1 MAGGT
6 WSVTELPV
14 LPGLYLNFQ
23 AAALAAIQTG
33 ARGTVILPV
42 KAHWGPIGA
51 FETLTSENDLLT
63 KYAASADSNGSTV
76 YNTVRMALLGGAK
89 KILSYRMAD
98 SNAKQATITL
108 KNTAP
113 ADAVRL
119 TAKYAGER
127 GNAFRVTIQTNIV
140 DNSKQD
146 LKLYEGTT
154 LLKTF
159 SFAAGDIP
167 GAVSA
172 INSDT
177 ANVWIIAEKVTDAGS
192 LAPVSSQPLT
202 GGNSGIAGIT
212 AADYTK
218 AMAAFETQTFN
229 IMSLDGITDPAIQTS
244 VTSWTMRM
252 RNQGKVM
259 NTVMGGAAA
268 DDIAADAVQKAI
280 ARTAGFNHE
289 GIVNVG
295 TGIVL
300 DDVTYCSAQVAPYVA
315 GLIAGQKLSES
326 TTYAASPFDDVTRR
340 WTRTEMED
348 AVKNGVFIF
357 FHDGRIVK
365 PLRGINSLITLRQ
378 DQNQQFKKIRAIRV
392 MDAINSDLQTAAED
406 NYIGK
411 INNTEEGRLALIAA
425 CKQYMNVLSQGGVI
439 EATGWDVYLNPNYVY
454 SSEAA
459 KSDPSKI
466 VAEADQVFMNW
477 TARLTDVIEQI
488 FGTFLVQ

>member
-6 WSVTELPV
+6 WSITELPV

-42 KAHWGPIGA
+42 KAHWGPVKS
-51 FETLTSENDLLT
+51 FQTVTTEKDLLD
-63 KYAASADSNGSTV
+63 KYAASSDSNGSTV
-76 YNTVRMALLGGAK
+76 YGTIRMALLGGAK
-89 KILSYRMAD
+89 KILSYRLAD
-98 SNAKQATITL
+98 SAAKEAAITL
-108 KNTAP
+108 KNTTA
-113 ADAVRL
+113 ADAIKL
-119 TAKYAGER
+119 TGKYPGER
-127 GNAFRVTIQTNIV
+127 GNAFRVTIQANIV
-140 DNSKQD
+140 DNTKQD
-146 LKLYEGTT
+146 LKLYEDTT

-159 SFAAGDIP
+159 SFTSGQLAE
-167 GAVSA
+167 AVAA
-172 INSDT
+172 INNDT
-177 ANVWIIAEKVTDAGS
+177 ANVWIVAELVAGATGT
-192 LAPVSSQPLT
+192 LAAASSQPMT
-202 GGNSGIAGIT
+202 GGNSGIAGIV
-212 AADYTK
+212 AADYTN

-244 VTSWTMRM
+244 VASWAVRM

-259 NTVMGGAAA
+259 ITVMGGPGA
-268 DDIAADAVQKAI
+268 DDTAADAVQKAI

-295 TGIVL
+295 TGVVL
-300 DDVTYCSAQVAPYVA
+300 DDVTYSSAQVAPYVA

-340 WTRTEMED
+340 WTRTEQED
-348 AVKNGVFIF
+348 AVRNGVFIF

-378 DQNQQFKKIRAIRV
+378 GQSQFFKKIRAIRV

-425 CKQYMNVLSQGGVI
+425 CKQYMEVLAQGGVI
-439 EATGWDVYLNPNYVY
+439 ESTNWDVYLNPTYHGNNATITP
-454 SSEAA
+454 E
-459 KSDPSKI
+459 P
-466 VAEADQVFMNW
+466 DQVFMNW
-477 TARLTDVIEQI
+477 TARMTDVIEQI

>member
-1 MAGGT
+1 MPGGT

-14 LPGLYLNFQ
+14 LPGLFLNFQ

-42 KAHWGPIGA
+42 KAHWGPVGS
-51 FETLTSENDLLT
+51 FETITSENDLLN
-63 KYAASADSNGSTV
+63 KYAAAEDKDGSTV
-76 YNTVRMALLGGAK
+76 YNTVRMTLLGGAN
-89 KILSYRMAD
+89 KILAYRLAD
-98 SNAKQATITL
+98 TNAKPASLIL
-108 KNTAP
+108 KDTSTTP
-113 ADAVRL
+113 ADAVKL
-119 TAKYAGER
+119 TAKYPGAR
-127 GNAFRVTIQTNIV
+127 GNAFRVTVQANIT
-140 DNSKQD
+140 DNTKQD
-146 LKLYEGTT
+146 LKLYEDAT
-154 LLKTF
+154 LLRTF
-159 SFAAGDIP
+159 TFPAGQIAD
-167 GAVSA
+167 A
-172 INSDT
+172 ITTINNDA
-177 ANVWIIAEKVTDAGS
+177 ANVWIVAEKIDDSGT
-192 LAPVSSQPLT
+192 LAAVSSQALT

-218 AMAAFETQTFN
+218 AMNAFETQTFN

-244 VTSWTMRM
+244 VTSWTVRM

-259 NTVMGGAAA
+259 ITVMGGPAA
-268 DDIAADAVQKAI
+268 DDVAADAVQKAI

-295 TGIVL
+295 TGTVL
-300 DDVTYCSAQVAPYVA
+300 DGVTYSSAQVAPYVA

-348 AVKNGVFIF
+348 AVRNGVFIF

-378 DQNQQFKKIRAIRV
+378 GQNNSFKKIRAIRV
-392 MDAINSDLQTAAED
+392 QDAINSDLQTAAED

-425 CKQYMNVLSQGGVI
+425 CKQYMEVLTQGGVI
-439 EATGWDVYLNPNYVY
+439 EATGWDVYLNPAYY
-454 SSEAA
+454 GASATITPE
-459 KSDPSKI
+459 P
-466 VAEADQVFMNW
+466 DQVFMNW

>member
-6 WSVTELPV
+6 WSITELPV

-42 KAHWGPIGA
+42 KAHWGPVKS
-51 FETLTSENDLLT
+51 FQTVTTEKDLLD
-63 KYAASADSNGSTV
+63 KYAASSDSNGSTV
-76 YNTVRMALLGGAK
+76 YGTIRMALLGGAK
-89 KILSYRMAD
+89 KILSYRLAD
-98 SNAKQATITL
+98 SAAKEATITL
-108 KNTAP
+108 KNTTA
-113 ADAVRL
+113 ADAIKL
-119 TAKYAGER
+119 TGKYPGER
-127 GNAFRVTIQTNIV
+127 GNAFRVTIQANIV
-140 DNSKQD
+140 DNTKQD
-146 LKLYEGTT
+146 LKLYEDTT

-159 SFAAGDIP
+159 SFASGQLAE
-167 GAVSA
+167 AVAA
-172 INSDT
+172 INNDT
-177 ANVWIIAEKVTDAGS
+177 ANVWIVAELVAGATGT
-192 LAPVSSQPLT
+192 LAAVSSQPMT
-202 GGNSGIAGIT
+202 GGNSGIAGIA
-212 AADYTK
+212 AADYTN

-244 VTSWTMRM
+244 VASWAVRM

-259 NTVMGGAAA
+259 ITVMGGPGA
-268 DDIAADAVQKAI
+268 DDTAADAVQKAI

-295 TGIVL
+295 TGVVL
-300 DDVTYCSAQVAPYVA
+300 DDVTYSSAQVAPYVA

-340 WTRTEMED
+340 WTRTEQED
-348 AVKNGVFIF
+348 AVRNGVFIF

-378 DQNQQFKKIRAIRV
+378 GQSQFFKKIRAIRV

-425 CKQYMNVLSQGGVI
+425 CKQYMEVLAQGGVI
-439 EATGWDVYLNPNYVY
+439 ESTNWDVYLNPTYHGNNATITP
-454 SSEAA
+454 E
-459 KSDPSKI
+459 P
-466 VAEADQVFMNW
+466 DQVFMNW
-477 TARLTDVIEQI
+477 TARMTDVIEQI

>member
-6 WSVTELPV
+6 WSITELPV

-42 KAHWGPIGA
+42 KAHWGPVKS
-51 FETLTSENDLLT
+51 FQTVTTEKDLLD
-63 KYAASADSNGSTV
+63 KYAASSDSNGSTV
-76 YNTVRMALLGGAK
+76 YGTIRMALLGGAK
-89 KILSYRMAD
+89 KILSYRLAD
-98 SNAKQATITL
+98 SAAKEAAITL
-108 KNTAP
+108 KNTTA
-113 ADAVRL
+113 ADAIKL
-119 TAKYAGER
+119 TGKYPGER
-127 GNAFRVTIQTNIV
+127 GNAFRVTIQANIV
-140 DNSKQD
+140 DNTKQD
-146 LKLYEGTT
+146 LKLYEDTT

-159 SFAAGDIP
+159 SFASGQLAE
-167 GAVSA
+167 AVAA
-172 INSDT
+172 INNDT
-177 ANVWIIAEKVTDAGS
+177 ANVWIVAELVAGATGT
-192 LAPVSSQPLT
+192 LAVASSQPMT
-202 GGNSGIAGIT
+202 GGNSGIAGIA
-212 AADYTK
+212 AADYTN

-244 VTSWTMRM
+244 VASWAVRM

-259 NTVMGGAAA
+259 ITVMGGPGA
-268 DDIAADAVQKAI
+268 DDTAADAVQKAI

-295 TGIVL
+295 TGVVL
-300 DDVTYCSAQVAPYVA
+300 DDVTYSSAQVAPYVA

-340 WTRTEMED
+340 WTRTEQED
-348 AVKNGVFIF
+348 AVRNGVFIF

-378 DQNQQFKKIRAIRV
+378 GQSQFFKKIRAIRV

-425 CKQYMNVLSQGGVI
+425 CKQYMEVLAQGGVI
-439 EATGWDVYLNPNYVY
+439 ESTNWDVYLNPTYHGNNATITP
-454 SSEAA
+454 E
-459 KSDPSKI
+459 P
-466 VAEADQVFMNW
+466 DQVFMNW
-477 TARLTDVIEQI
+477 TARMTDVIEQI

>member
-6 WSVTELPV
+6 WSITELPV

-42 KAHWGPIGA
+42 KAHWGPVKS
-51 FETLTSENDLLT
+51 FQTVTTEKDLLD
-63 KYAASADSNGSTV
+63 KYAASSDSNGYTV
-76 YNTVRMALLGGAK
+76 YGTIRMALLGGAK
-89 KILSYRMAD
+89 KILSYRLAD
-98 SNAKQATITL
+98 SAAKEAAITL
-108 KNTAP
+108 KNTTA
-113 ADAVRL
+113 ADAIKL
-119 TAKYAGER
+119 TGKYPGER
-127 GNAFRVTIQTNIV
+127 GNAFRVTIQANIV
-140 DNSKQD
+140 DNTKQD
-146 LKLYEGTT
+146 LKLYEDTT

-159 SFAAGDIP
+159 SFASGQLAE
-167 GAVSA
+167 AVAA
-172 INSDT
+172 INNDT
-177 ANVWIIAEKVTDAGS
+177 ANVWIVAELVAGATGT
-192 LAPVSSQPLT
+192 LAVASSQPMT
-202 GGNSGIAGIT
+202 GGNSGIAGIA
-212 AADYTK
+212 AADYTN

-244 VTSWTMRM
+244 VASWAVRM

-259 NTVMGGAAA
+259 ITVMGGSGA
-268 DDIAADAVQKAI
+268 DDTAADAVQKAI

-295 TGIVL
+295 TGVVL
-300 DDVTYCSAQVAPYVA
+300 DDVTYSSAQVAPYVA

-340 WTRTEMED
+340 WTRTEQED
-348 AVKNGVFIF
+348 AVRNGVFIF

-378 DQNQQFKKIRAIRV
+378 GQSQFFKKIRAIRV

-425 CKQYMNVLSQGGVI
+425 CKQYMEVLAQGGVI
-439 EATGWDVYLNPNYVY
+439 ESTNWDVYLNPTYHGNNATITP
-454 SSEAA
+454 E
-459 KSDPSKI
+459 P
-466 VAEADQVFMNW
+466 DQVFMNW
-477 TARLTDVIEQI
+477 TARMTDVIEQI

>member
-6 WSVTELPV
+6 WSITELPV

-42 KAHWGPIGA
+42 KAHWGPVKS
-51 FETLTSENDLLT
+51 FQTVTTEKDLLD
-63 KYAASADSNGSTV
+63 KYAASSDSNGSTV
-76 YNTVRMALLGGAK
+76 YGTIRMALLGGAK
-89 KILSYRMAD
+89 KILTYRLAD
-98 SNAKQATITL
+98 SAAKEAAITL
-108 KNTAP
+108 KNTTT
-113 ADAVRL
+113 ADAIKL
-119 TAKYAGER
+119 TGKYPGER
-127 GNAFRVTIQTNIV
+127 GNAFRVTIQANIV
-140 DNSKQD
+140 DNTKQD
-146 LKLYEGTT
+146 LKLYEDTT

-159 SFAAGDIP
+159 SFASGQLAE
-167 GAVSA
+167 AVAA
-172 INSDT
+172 INNDT
-177 ANVWIIAEKVTDAGS
+177 ANVWIVAELVSAATGT
-192 LAPVSSQPLT
+192 LAAVSSQPMT
-202 GGNSGIAGIT
+202 GGNSGIAGIA
-212 AADYTK
+212 AADYTN

-244 VTSWTMRM
+244 VASWAVRM

-259 NTVMGGAAA
+259 ITVMGGPSA
-268 DDIAADAVQKAI
+268 DDTAADAVQKAI

-295 TGIVL
+295 TGVVL
-300 DDVTYCSAQVAPYVA
+300 DDVTYSSAQVAPYVA

-340 WTRTEMED
+340 WTRTEQED
-348 AVKNGVFIF
+348 AVRNGVFIF

-378 DQNQQFKKIRAIRV
+378 GQSQFFKKIRAIRV

-425 CKQYMNVLSQGGVI
+425 CKQYMEVLAQGGVI
-439 EATGWDVYLNPNYVY
+439 ESTNWDVYLNPTYHGNNATITP
-454 SSEAA
+454 E
-459 KSDPSKI
+459 P
-466 VAEADQVFMNW
+466 DQVFMNW
-477 TARLTDVIEQI
+477 TARMTDVIEQI

>member
-6 WSVTELPV
+6 WSPTELPV

-42 KAHWGPIGA
+42 KAHWGPVKS
-51 FETLTSENDLLT
+51 FQTVTTEKDLLD
-63 KYAASADSNGSTV
+63 KYAAYSDSSGSTV
-76 YNTVRMALLGGAK
+76 YNTIRMALLGGAK
-89 KILSYRMAD
+89 KILAYRLAD
-98 SNAKQATITL
+98 SAAKEAAITL
-108 KNTAP
+108 RNAAA
-113 ADAVRL
+113 ADAIKL
-119 TAKYAGER
+119 IGKYPGER
-127 GNAFRVTIQTNIV
+127 GNDFRVTIQANIV
-140 DNSKQD
+140 DNTKQD
-146 LKLYEGTT
+146 LKLYEDTT

-159 SFAAGDIP
+159 SFASGQLAE
-167 GAVSA
+167 AVAA
-172 INSDT
+172 INNDT
-177 ANVWIIAEKVTDAGS
+177 ANVWIVAELVAGATGA
-192 LAPVSSQPLT
+192 LAAVSGQSMT
-202 GGNSGIAGIT
+202 GGNSGIAGI
-212 AADYTK
+212 AAVDYTN

-244 VTSWTMRM
+244 VASWAVRM

-259 NTVMGGAAA
+259 ITVMGGPGA
-268 DDIAADAVQKAI
+268 DDTAADAVQKAI

-295 TGIVL
+295 TGVVL
-300 DDVTYCSAQVAPYVA
+300 DDVTYSSAQVAPYVA

-340 WTRTEMED
+340 WTRTEQED
-348 AVKNGVFIF
+348 AVRNGVFIF

-378 DQNQQFKKIRAIRV
+378 GQSHFFKKIRAIRV

-425 CKQYMNVLSQGGVI
+425 CKQYMEVLAQGGVI
-439 EATGWDVYLNPNYVY
+439 EARGWDVYLNPVY
-454 SSEAA
+454 HGA
-459 KSDPSKI
+459 KATITP
-466 VAEADQVFMNW
+466 EPDQVFMNW
-477 TARLTDVIEQI
+477 SARMTDVIEQI

>member
-1 MAGGT
+1 M
-6 WSVTELPV
+6 
-14 LPGLYLNFQ
+14 PGLYLNFQ

-42 KAHWGPIGA
+42 KAHWGPVKS
-51 FETLTSENDLLT
+51 FQTVTTEKDLLD
-63 KYAASADSNGSTV
+63 KYAASSDSNGSTV
-76 YNTVRMALLGGAK
+76 YGTIRMALLGGAK
-89 KILSYRMAD
+89 KILSYRLAD
-98 SNAKQATITL
+98 SAAKEAAITL
-108 KNTAP
+108 KNTTA
-113 ADAVRL
+113 ADAIKL
-119 TAKYAGER
+119 TGKYPGER
-127 GNAFRVTIQTNIV
+127 GNAFRVTIQANIV
-140 DNSKQD
+140 DNTKQD
-146 LKLYEGTT
+146 LKLYEDTT

-159 SFAAGDIP
+159 SFASGQLAE
-167 GAVSA
+167 AVAA
-172 INSDT
+172 INNDT
-177 ANVWIIAEKVTDAGS
+177 ANVWIVAELVAGATGT
-192 LAPVSSQPLT
+192 LAVASSQPMT
-202 GGNSGIAGIT
+202 GGNSGIAGIA
-212 AADYTK
+212 AADYTN

-244 VTSWTMRM
+244 VASWAVRM

-259 NTVMGGAAA
+259 ITVMGGPGA
-268 DDIAADAVQKAI
+268 DDTAADAVQKAI

-295 TGIVL
+295 TGVVL
-300 DDVTYCSAQVAPYVA
+300 DDVTYSSAQVAPYVA

-340 WTRTEMED
+340 WTRTEQED
-348 AVKNGVFIF
+348 AVRNGVFIF

-378 DQNQQFKKIRAIRV
+378 GQSQFFKKIRAIRV

-425 CKQYMNVLSQGGVI
+425 CKQYMEVLAQGGVI
-439 EATGWDVYLNPNYVY
+439 ESTNWDVYLNPTYHGNNATITP
-454 SSEAA
+454 E
-459 KSDPSKI
+459 P
-466 VAEADQVFMNW
+466 DQVFMNW
-477 TARLTDVIEQI
+477 TARMTDVIEQI

>member
-6 WSVTELPV
+6 WSITELPV

-42 KAHWGPIGA
+42 KAHWGPV
-51 FETLTSENDLLT
+51 ETFQTITTEKDLLD
-63 KYAASADSNGSTV
+63 KYAASGDSNGSTV
-76 YNTVRMALLGGAK
+76 YGTIRMALLGGAK
-89 KILSYRMAD
+89 KILAYRLAD
-98 SNAKQATITL
+98 SNAKASTITL
-108 KNTAP
+108 KNTAA
-113 ADAVRL
+113 ADAIKL
-119 TAKYAGER
+119 SAKYPGER
-127 GNAFRVTIQTNIV
+127 GNAFRVTIQANIV
-140 DNSKQD
+140 DNTKQD
-146 LKLYEGTT
+146 LKLYEDTT

-159 SFAAGDIP
+159 SFASGQLAA
-167 GAVSA
+167 AVAA

-177 ANVWIIAEKVTDAGS
+177 ANVWITAELVSGATGA
-192 LAPVSSQPLT
+192 LATVSSQSMS
-202 GGNSGIAGIT
+202 GGNSGIAGI
-212 AADYTK
+212 AAANYTN

-229 IMSLDGITDPAIQTS
+229 IMSLDGTTDPAIQTS
-244 VTSWTMRM
+244 VASWAIRM

-259 NTVMGGAAA
+259 IVVMGGPGA
-268 DDIAADAVQKAI
+268 DDTAADAVQKAI

-295 TGIVL
+295 TGVVL
-300 DDVTYCSAQVAPYVA
+300 DDVIYSSAQVAPYVA

-340 WTRTEMED
+340 WTRTEQED
-348 AVKNGVFIF
+348 AVRNGVFIF

-378 DQNQQFKKIRAIRV
+378 GQSQFFKKIRAIRV

-425 CKQYMNVLSQGGVI
+425 CKQYMEVLSQGGVI
-439 EATGWDVYLNPNYVY
+439 EATGWDVYLNPTYHGANATITP
-454 SSEAA
+454 E
-459 KSDPSKI
+459 P
-466 VAEADQVFMNW
+466 DQVFMNW
-477 TARLTDVIEQI
+477 TARMTDVIEQI

>member
-6 WSVTELPV
+6 WSITELPV

-42 KAHWGPIGA
+42 KAHWGPVGT
-51 FETLTSENDLLT
+51 FETITSENDLLN

-76 YNTVRMALLGGAK
+76 YSTVRMTLLGGAK
-89 KILSYRMAD
+89 KILAYRLAD
-98 SNAKQATITL
+98 ANAKPATITL
-108 KNTAP
+108 KNTTP
-113 ADAVRL
+113 ADVIRL
-119 TAKYAGER
+119 TAKYPGER
-127 GNAFRVTIQTNIV
+127 GNAFRVTVQANIV
-140 DNSKQD
+140 DNTKQD
-146 LKLYEGTT
+146 LKLYEDAT

-159 SFAAGDIP
+159 SFPAGDIP

-172 INSDT
+172 INNDT
-177 ANVWIIAEKVTDAGS
+177 ANAWIIAEKVSDAGT
-192 LAPVSSQPLT
+192 LAAISSQTFT
-202 GGNSGIAGIT
+202 GGNSGIAGIA

-218 AMAAFETQTFN
+218 AMNAFETQTFN

-244 VTSWTMRM
+244 VSAWTVRM

-259 NTVMGGAAA
+259 ITVMGGPAA
-268 DDIAADAVQKAI
+268 DDTATDAVQKAI

-295 TGIVL
+295 TGVVL
-300 DDVTYCSAQVAPYVA
+300 DDVTYSSAQTAPYVA

-340 WTRTEMED
+340 WTRTEQED
-348 AVKNGVFIF
+348 AVRNGVFIF

-378 DQNQQFKKIRAIRV
+378 GQNNFFKKIRAIRV
-392 MDAINSDLQTAAED
+392 MDAINSDLQTAAEN

-425 CKQYMNVLSQGGVI
+425 CKQYMEVLSQGGVI
-439 EATGWDVYLNPNYVY
+439 EATGWDVYLNPTYHGANATITP
-454 SSEAA
+454 E
-459 KSDPSKI
+459 P
-466 VAEADQVFMNW
+466 DQVFMNW
-477 TARLTDVIEQI
+477 TARMTDVIEQI

>member
-6 WSVTELPV
+6 WSATELPV

-33 ARGTVILPV
+33 ARGTVILPI
-42 KAHWGPIGA
+42 KAHWGPVGT
-51 FETLTSENDLLT
+51 FETITSESELLN
-63 KYAASADSNGSTV
+63 KFAASSDSDGSTA
-76 YNTVRMALLGGAK
+76 YKTVRMALLGGAK
-89 KILSYRMAD
+89 KILAHRLAASAAAP
-98 SNAKQATITL
+98 STITL
-108 KNTAP
+108 KDTSGTP
-113 ADAVRL
+113 VDTLRL
-119 TAKYAGER
+119 TAKYPGAR
-127 GNAFRVTIQTNIV
+127 GNDFKITVQTNLI
-140 DNSKQD
+140 DNTKQD

-159 SFAAGDIP
+159 TFTAGQTAA
-167 GAVSA
+167 ALTA
-172 INSDT
+172 INDDA
-177 ANVWIIAEKVTDAGS
+177 ANVWLVAEQIAATGTLAAVT
-192 LAPVSSQPLT
+192 SSPMT

-212 AADYTK
+212 SVDYIN
-218 AMAAFETQTFN
+218 ALAAFETQTFN
-229 IMSLDGITDPAIQTS
+229 LMTLDGVTDPAIQTS
-244 VTSWTMRM
+244 VASWAVRM

-259 NTVMGGAAA
+259 ITVMGGPAA
-268 DDIAADAVQKAI
+268 DDTATDAVQKAI

-295 TGIVL
+295 TGVVL
-300 DDVTYCSAQVAPYVA
+300 DDVNYSSAEVAPYVA

-326 TTYAASPFDDVTRR
+326 TTYATTPFDDVTRR
-340 WTRTEMED
+340 WTHSEQED
-348 AVKNGVFIF
+348 AVRNGVFIL

-378 DQNQQFKKIRAIRV
+378 GQSNFFKKIRAIRV

-425 CKQYMNVLSQGGVI
+425 CKQYMEVLVQGGVI
-439 EATGWDVYLNPNYVY
+439 EATGWDVYLNTTYHGANATITP
-454 SSEAA
+454 E
-459 KSDPSKI
+459 P
-466 VAEADQVFMNW
+466 DQVFMMW
-477 TARLTDVIEQI
+477 TARMTDVIEQI